1 MPIVFEQ
8 AITCTVWADK
18 HIAQGVRPVTHTDQ
32 ALLTAPQPLALNL
45 ILETIVQWMAAMC
58 KTARHRV
65 SDIDLLYYLRHKSSY
80 ATGTVV

>member
-18 HIAQGVRPVTHTDQ
+18 HIAQGVRQGTHTDQ
-32 ALLTAPQPLALNL
+32 ALLTAPQQMALKL

-58 KTARHRV
+58 KAARHRV
-65 SDIDLLYYLRHKSSY
+65 GDIDLLYYLRHKSSY